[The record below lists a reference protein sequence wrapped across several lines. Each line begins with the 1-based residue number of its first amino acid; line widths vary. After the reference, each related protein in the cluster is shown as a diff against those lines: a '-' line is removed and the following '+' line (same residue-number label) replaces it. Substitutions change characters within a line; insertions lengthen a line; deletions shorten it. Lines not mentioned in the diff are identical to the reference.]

1 MTELEDK
8 ALLTSPIAPICWY
21 READDT
27 FVVLKP
33 NDNPEHLLNHLNSQH
48 PRMQFTMEEESDN
61 KLPFLDVL
69 VKKEDNKLSTTVYRK
84 PTHTDQYRHFT
95 SNHALE
101 VKKGIIS
108 TLTRRAKNICSTTE
122 ALETELNHLRHV
134 FVPYNQYPQK
144 LVNNVITITLKPR
157 DKPPRRQSAPF
168 VISIPYVP
176 AVSHQ
181 IRRLLQQQA
190 GIDVLF
196 QKGKSIQNLLQAT
209 GKIWPP
215 LGPPVA
221 LAYHGLTLNR
231 FPSQTTPF
239 PTPKLHIRGRIS
251 PRISSNPFLHK
262 YKKLS
267 YQ

>member
-8 ALLTSPIAPICWY
+8 GLLTSTIALICWY
-21 READDT
+21 RKVDDT
-27 FVVLKP
+27 FVVLNP
-33 NDNPEHLLNHLNSQH
+33 NDNPEHRLNHLNFQH
-48 PRMQFTMEEESDN
+48 PRMQFTMEEESNN

-69 VKKEDNKLSTTVYRK
+69 LKKEDKISTTVYRK
-84 PTHTDQYRHFT
+84 LTHTDQYLHFT
-95 SNHALE
+95 SNHPLQ

-122 ALETELNHLRHV
+122 TLETELNHLRHV
-134 FVPYNQYPQK
+134 FVHYSQYPQK
-144 LVNNVITITLKPR
+144 LVNNVITTTLNPR

-196 QKGKSIQNLLQAT
+196 QKGKSIHNLL
-209 GKIWPP
+209 
-215 LGPPVA
+215 
-221 LAYHGLTLNR
+221 
-231 FPSQTTPF
+231 
-239 PTPKLHIRGRIS
+239 
-251 PRISSNPFLHK
+251 
-262 YKKLS
+262 
-267 YQ
+267 